1 MEERVQGDMSA
12 MQNFPMTRQKPL
24 SRAMRDRRDAL
35 AKTDLTKAF
44 LSFTQAAGSLERSY
58 AQLQAEVV
66 RLHRE
71 LERTNTELERSL
83 EENLRVRRYLS
94 RVLESLPCGVLVVN
108 GKGEIQIAN
117 PEARKLLQMPRDWN
131 PAEGGALPQSVEQLL
146 KDAPTNSFFL
156 EQEWTSPTSAGIR
169 TIGILRANISEVP
182 ETAGETIWI
191 VRDKTEEKRLAAD
204 REMARRSHALAE
216 VATILAHEI
225 RNPLGSMELFTGLL
239 ADATAHLPETRQW
252 VTHLQAGLRG
262 LSATSNNIANVNT
275 PGYSRQRPD
284 LEETPPIQ
292 IGGLNFGT
300 GVELKQVVSL
310 RDSILDLRVNQ
321 ETQQQGR
328 LEGFLGPAQQI
339 QSFFNETT
347 GTGLQANLTA
357 FFNSRSQLSTSPS
370 DLNVRQSV
378 LTAAQN
384 LSTSFNQAA
393 TNLSRLQTSVN
404 LNVTQSVSQIN
415 TLTAQIAT
423 ANAQVSAAQSAN
435 RNPGP
440 FVDQRQQ
447 LLNQLSSLVDISE
460 INAGNG
466 NLTITTSNG
475 APLVVGGQSFQ
486 LSTQTNAS
494 TGLQDIISQGTN
506 ITSQITG
513 GQLAGQLQIRDQE
526 IPAIQNSLDTL
537 AFNLSSAV
545 NTQHKLGFDLN
556 GNAGG
561 NLFTPLASATG
572 AASQISVAI
581 ANPSLVAASADGT
594 PGNNANANAL
604 LGLQNQAI
612 ASGQNPLNFYG
623 NLVFK
628 IGNDVSTAQAG
639 QSAGS
644 QVLSQL
650 QNLQGGVSN
659 VDLNEESANL
669 IRFQNAYQAS
679 ARVVSVI
686 NSLLETTI
694 NMVR

>member
-1 MEERVQGDMSA
+1 MSA

-169 TIGILRANISEVP
+169 TIGILRANISDVP
-182 ETAGETIWI
+182 EAAGETIWI
-191 VRDKTEEKRLAAD
+191 VRDKTEEKRLAGD

-328 LEGFLGPAQQI
+328 LEGFLGSAQQI

-357 FFNSRSQLSTSPS
+357 FFNSLSQLSTSPS

-447 LLNQLSSLVDISE
+447 LLNQLSNLVDISE

-486 LSTQTNAS
+486 LSTQTDAS

-581 ANPSLVAASADGT
+581 TDPSLVAASADGT

-612 ASGQNPLNFYG
+612 ASGQTPLNFYG

-628 IGNDVSTAQAG
+628 IGNDVGTAQAG

-686 NSLLETTI
+686 NSLLDATI
-694 NMVR
+694 NMVQ

>member
-1 MEERVQGDMSA
+1 MTTL
-12 MQNFPMTRQKPL
+12 PTTRQRTRTL
-24 SRAMRDRRDAL
+24 AL
-35 AKTDLTKAF
+35 IDPHAAAQENLARAF
-44 LSFTQAAGSLERSY
+44 LTFTQAAGSLEKSY
-58 AQLQAEVV
+58 TQLQGEVT
-66 RLHRE
+66 RLHAE
-71 LERTNTELERSL
+71 LQRTNYELERSV
-83 EENLRVRRYLS
+83 EENARVRGYLS

-108 GKGEIQIAN
+108 AGEKIEIIN
-117 PEARKLLQMPRDWN
+117 PEARRLLQFDPQYSSGNGTHLPLPLVQTLRD
-131 PAEGGALPQSVEQLL
+131 LPGNKPIS
-146 KDAPTNSFFL
+146 
-156 EQEWTSPTSAGIR
+156 EQEHSVAGVSGNR
-169 TIGILRANISEVP
+169 VIGISRANV
-182 ETAGETIWI
+182 GETDGIAGGTI
-191 VRDKTEEKRLAAD
+191 LILRDITEQKRIAAE

-328 LEGFLGPAQQI
+328 LEGFLGSAQQI

-357 FFNSRSQLSTSPS
+357 FFNSLSQLSTSPS

-447 LLNQLSSLVDISE
+447 LLNQLSNLVDISE

-486 LSTQTNAS
+486 LSTQTDAS

-581 ANPSLVAASADGT
+581 ANASLVAASADGT

>member
-1 MEERVQGDMSA
+1 
-12 MQNFPMTRQKPL
+12 
-24 SRAMRDRRDAL
+24 MRDRRDAL

-117 PEARKLLQMPRDWN
+117 PEARKLLQMPPDWN
-131 PAEGGALPQSVEQLL
+131 PAECGALPQSVEQLL

-169 TIGILRANISEVP
+169 TIGILRANISDVP

-328 LEGFLGPAQQI
+328 LEGFLGSAQQI

-357 FFNSRSQLSTSPS
+357 FFNSLSQLSTSPS

-447 LLNQLSSLVDISE
+447 LLNQLSNLVDISE

-475 APLVVGGQSFQ
+475 APLVVGGQSFR
-486 LSTQTNAS
+486 LSTQTDAS

-526 IPAIQNSLDTL
+526 IPAIQNSFDTL

-581 ANPSLVAASADGT
+581 TNPSLVAASADGT

-686 NSLLETTI
+686 NSLLDATI
-694 NMVR
+694 NMVQ

>member
-1 MEERVQGDMSA
+1 MSA

-169 TIGILRANISEVP
+169 TIGILRANISNVP

-191 VRDKTEEKRLAAD
+191 VRDKTEEKRLAGD

-239 ADATAHLPETRQW
+239 ADATAHLPETRRW

-357 FFNSRSQLSTSPS
+357 FFNSLSQLSTSPS

-447 LLNQLSSLVDISE
+447 LLNQLSNLVDISE

-486 LSTQTNAS
+486 LSTQTDAS

-581 ANPSLVAASADGT
+581 TDPSLVAASADGT

-612 ASGQNPLNFYG
+612 ASGQTPLNFYG

-628 IGNDVSTAQAG
+628 IGNDVGTAQAG

-679 ARVVSVI
+679 SRVVSVI
-686 NSLLETTI
+686 NSLLDATI
-694 NMVR
+694 NMVQ

>member
-1 MEERVQGDMSA
+1 MSA

-131 PAEGGALPQSVEQLL
+131 PAEGGVLPQSVEQLL

-156 EQEWTSPTSAGIR
+156 EQEWTSPTSGGIR

-300 GVELKQVVSL
+300 GVELKQV
-310 RDSILDLRVNQ
+310 
-321 ETQQQGR
+321 
-328 LEGFLGPAQQI
+328 
-339 QSFFNETT
+339 
-347 GTGLQANLTA
+347 
-357 FFNSRSQLSTSPS
+357 ST
-370 DLNVRQSV
+370 
-378 LTAAQN
+378 
-384 LSTSFNQAA
+384 
-393 TNLSRLQTSVN
+393 
-404 LNVTQSVSQIN
+404 
-415 TLTAQIAT
+415 
-423 ANAQVSAAQSAN
+423 
-435 RNPGP
+435 
-440 FVDQRQQ
+440 
-447 LLNQLSSLVDISE
+447 
-460 INAGNG
+460 
-466 NLTITTSNG
+466 
-475 APLVVGGQSFQ
+475 
-486 LSTQTNAS
+486 
-494 TGLQDIISQGTN
+494 
-506 ITSQITG
+506 
-513 GQLAGQLQIRDQE
+513 
-526 IPAIQNSLDTL
+526 
-537 AFNLSSAV
+537 
-545 NTQHKLGFDLN
+545 
-556 GNAGG
+556 
-561 NLFTPLASATG
+561 
-572 AASQISVAI
+572 
-581 ANPSLVAASADGT
+581 
-594 PGNNANANAL
+594 
-604 LGLQNQAI
+604 
-612 ASGQNPLNFYG
+612 
-623 NLVFK
+623 
-628 IGNDVSTAQAG
+628 
-639 QSAGS
+639 
-644 QVLSQL
+644 
-650 QNLQGGVSN
+650 
-659 VDLNEESANL
+659 
-669 IRFQNAYQAS
+669 
-679 ARVVSVI
+679 
-686 NSLLETTI
+686 
-694 NMVR
+694 

>member
-1 MEERVQGDMSA
+1 MGG
-12 MQNFPMTRQKPL
+12 L
-24 SRAMRDRRDAL
+24 S
-35 AKTDLTKAF
+35 
-44 LSFTQAAGSLERSY
+44 GSL
-58 AQLQAEVV
+58 
-66 RLHRE
+66 
-71 LERTNTELERSL
+71 NI
-83 EENLRVRRYLS
+83 
-94 RVLESLPCGVLVVN
+94 VL
-108 GKGEIQIAN
+108 
-117 PEARKLLQMPRDWN
+117 
-131 PAEGGALPQSVEQLL
+131 GALLTDQG
-146 KDAPTNSFFL
+146 A
-156 EQEWTSPTSAGIR
+156 I
-169 TIGILRANISEVP
+169 
-182 ETAGETIWI
+182 ET
-191 VRDKTEEKRLAAD
+191 
-204 REMARRSHALAE
+204 
-216 VATILAHEI
+216 
-225 RNPLGSMELFTGLL
+225 
-239 ADATAHLPETRQW
+239 
-252 VTHLQAGLRG
+252 
-262 LSATSNNIANVNT
+262 TSNNIANVNT

-328 LEGFLGPAQQI
+328 FEGFLGSAQQI

-357 FFNSRSQLSTSPS
+357 FFNSLSQLSTSPS

-447 LLNQLSSLVDISE
+447 LLNQLSNLVDISE

-475 APLVVGGQSFQ
+475 APLVVGGQGFQ
-486 LSTQTNAS
+486 LSTQTNAL

-537 AFNLSSAV
+537 AFTLSSAV

-581 ANPSLVAASADGT
+581 TNPSLVAASADGT

-628 IGNDVSTAQAG
+628 IGNDVSAAQAG
-639 QSAGS
+639 QSAGN

-686 NSLLETTI
+686 NSLLDATI
-694 NMVR
+694 NMVQ

>member
-1 MEERVQGDMSA
+1 MG
-12 MQNFPMTRQKPL
+12 
-24 SRAMRDRRDAL
+24 
-35 AKTDLTKAF
+35 
-44 LSFTQAAGSLERSY
+44 
-58 AQLQAEVV
+58 
-66 RLHRE
+66 
-71 LERTNTELERSL
+71 
-83 EENLRVRRYLS
+83 
-94 RVLESLPCGVLVVN
+94 
-108 GKGEIQIAN
+108 
-117 PEARKLLQMPRDWN
+117 
-131 PAEGGALPQSVEQLL
+131 
-146 KDAPTNSFFL
+146 
-156 EQEWTSPTSAGIR
+156 
-169 TIGILRANISEVP
+169 
-182 ETAGETIWI
+182 
-191 VRDKTEEKRLAAD
+191 
-204 REMARRSHALAE
+204 
-216 VATILAHEI
+216 
-225 RNPLGSMELFTGLL
+225 
-239 ADATAHLPETRQW
+239 
-252 VTHLQAGLRG
+252 G
-262 LSATSNNIANVNT
+262 LS
-275 PGYSRQRPD
+275 
-284 LEETPPIQ
+284 
-292 IGGLNFGT
+292 GGLNFGT

-310 RDSILDLRVNQ
+310 RDAILDLRVNQ

-328 LEGFLGPAQQI
+328 LEGFLGSAQQI

-347 GTGLQANLTA
+347 GTGLQGNLTA
-357 FFNSRSQLSTSPS
+357 FFNSLSQLSTSPS

-447 LLNQLSSLVDISE
+447 LLNQLSNLVDISE

-486 LSTQTNAS
+486 LSTQTDAS

-561 NLFTPLASATG
+561 NLFTPVASATG

-581 ANPSLVAASADGT
+581 TNPSLVAASADGT

-612 ASGQNPLNFYG
+612 ASGQSPLNFYG

-628 IGNDVSTAQAG
+628 IGNDVSTAQAR

-686 NSLLETTI
+686 NSLLDTTI

>member
-1 MEERVQGDMSA
+1 MGG
-12 MQNFPMTRQKPL
+12 L
-24 SRAMRDRRDAL
+24 S
-35 AKTDLTKAF
+35 
-44 LSFTQAAGSLERSY
+44 GSL
-58 AQLQAEVV
+58 
-66 RLHRE
+66 
-71 LERTNTELERSL
+71 
-83 EENLRVRRYLS
+83 
-94 RVLESLPCGVLVVN
+94 
-108 GKGEIQIAN
+108 
-117 PEARKLLQMPRDWN
+117 
-131 PAEGGALPQSVEQLL
+131 
-146 KDAPTNSFFL
+146 
-156 EQEWTSPTSAGIR
+156 
-169 TIGILRANISEVP
+169 NIV
-182 ETAGETIWI
+182 
-191 VRDKTEEKRLAAD
+191 
-204 REMARRSHALAE
+204 
-216 VATILAHEI
+216 
-225 RNPLGSMELFTGLL
+225 LGSLL
-239 ADATAHLPETRQW
+239 TDQGAIET
-252 VTHLQAGLRG
+252 
-262 LSATSNNIANVNT
+262 TSNNIANVNT

-328 LEGFLGPAQQI
+328 LEGFLGSAQQI

-357 FFNSRSQLSTSPS
+357 FFNSLSQLSTSPS
-370 DLNVRQSV
+370 DLDVRQSV

-447 LLNQLSSLVDISE
+447 LLNQLSNLVDISE

-486 LSTQTNAS
+486 LSTQTDAS

-513 GQLAGQLQIRDQE
+513 GQLAGQLEIRNQE

-537 AFNLSSAV
+537 AFTLSSAV

-561 NLFTPLASATG
+561 SLFTPVANATG

-612 ASGQNPLNFYG
+612 ASGQSPLNFYG

-628 IGNDVSTAQAG
+628 IGNDVSTAQAR

-686 NSLLETTI
+686 NLLLDTTI

>member
-1 MEERVQGDMSA
+1 MGG
-12 MQNFPMTRQKPL
+12 L
-24 SRAMRDRRDAL
+24 S
-35 AKTDLTKAF
+35 
-44 LSFTQAAGSLERSY
+44 GSL
-58 AQLQAEVV
+58 
-66 RLHRE
+66 
-71 LERTNTELERSL
+71 
-83 EENLRVRRYLS
+83 
-94 RVLESLPCGVLVVN
+94 
-108 GKGEIQIAN
+108 
-117 PEARKLLQMPRDWN
+117 
-131 PAEGGALPQSVEQLL
+131 
-146 KDAPTNSFFL
+146 
-156 EQEWTSPTSAGIR
+156 
-169 TIGILRANISEVP
+169 NIV
-182 ETAGETIWI
+182 
-191 VRDKTEEKRLAAD
+191 
-204 REMARRSHALAE
+204 
-216 VATILAHEI
+216 
-225 RNPLGSMELFTGLL
+225 LGSLL
-239 ADATAHLPETRQW
+239 TDQGAIET
-252 VTHLQAGLRG
+252 
-262 LSATSNNIANVNT
+262 TSNNIANVNT

-328 LEGFLGPAQQI
+328 LEGFLGSAQQI
-339 QSFFNETT
+339 QSFFNETI
-347 GTGLQANLTA
+347 GIGLQANLTA
-357 FFNSRSQLSTSPS
+357 FFNSLSQLSTSPS

-378 LTAAQN
+378 LTVAQN

-404 LNVTQSVSQIN
+404 LDVSQSVSQIN

-423 ANAQVSAAQSAN
+423 VNAQISAAQSTN

-447 LLNQLSSLVDISE
+447 LLNQLSGLVDISE

-466 NLTITTSNG
+466 SLTITTSNG

-486 LSTQTNAS
+486 LSTQANAL

-545 NTQHKLGFDLN
+545 NTQHKLGFDLT

-581 ANPSLVAASADGT
+581 TDPSLVAASADGT

-628 IGNDVSTAQAG
+628 IGNDVSAAQAG
-639 QSAGS
+639 QSAGN

-650 QNLQGGVSN
+650 QNLQ
-659 VDLNEESANL
+659 
-669 IRFQNAYQAS
+669 
-679 ARVVSVI
+679 
-686 NSLLETTI
+686 
-694 NMVR
+694 

>member
-1 MEERVQGDMSA
+1 MGG
-12 MQNFPMTRQKPL
+12 L
-24 SRAMRDRRDAL
+24 S
-35 AKTDLTKAF
+35 
-44 LSFTQAAGSLERSY
+44 GSL
-58 AQLQAEVV
+58 
-66 RLHRE
+66 
-71 LERTNTELERSL
+71 
-83 EENLRVRRYLS
+83 
-94 RVLESLPCGVLVVN
+94 
-108 GKGEIQIAN
+108 
-117 PEARKLLQMPRDWN
+117 
-131 PAEGGALPQSVEQLL
+131 
-146 KDAPTNSFFL
+146 
-156 EQEWTSPTSAGIR
+156 
-169 TIGILRANISEVP
+169 NIV
-182 ETAGETIWI
+182 
-191 VRDKTEEKRLAAD
+191 
-204 REMARRSHALAE
+204 
-216 VATILAHEI
+216 
-225 RNPLGSMELFTGLL
+225 LGSLL
-239 ADATAHLPETRQW
+239 ADQGAIET
-252 VTHLQAGLRG
+252 
-262 LSATSNNIANVNT
+262 TSNNIANVNT
-275 PGYSRQRPD
+275 PGYSRQRAD

-300 GVELKQVVSL
+300 GVELKQIVSL

-321 ETQQQGR
+321 ETQQQGK

-357 FFNSRSQLSTSPS
+357 FFNSLSQLSTSPS

-393 TNLSRLQTSVN
+393 TNLSTLQTSVN

-447 LLNQLSSLVDISE
+447 LLNQLSNLVDISE

-581 ANPSLVAASADGT
+581 TNPSLVAASADGT
-594 PGNNANANAL
+594 PGDNANANAL
-604 LGLQNQAI
+604 LSLQNQAI
-612 ASGQNPLNFYG
+612 ASGQSPLNFYG

-628 IGNDVSTAQAG
+628 IGNDLSSAQAS

-686 NSLLETTI
+686 NSLLDTTI
-694 NMVR
+694 NMVQ

>member
-1 MEERVQGDMSA
+1 MSA

-169 TIGILRANISEVP
+169 TIGILRANISDVP

-191 VRDKTEEKRLAAD
+191 VRDKTEEKRLAGD

-239 ADATAHLPETRQW
+239 ADATAHLPETRRW

-328 LEGFLGPAQQI
+328 LEGFLGSAQQI

-357 FFNSRSQLSTSPS
+357 FFNSLSQLSTSPS

-447 LLNQLSSLVDISE
+447 LLNQLSNLVDISE

-486 LSTQTNAS
+486 LSTQTDAS

-572 AASQISVAI
+572 AASQMSVAI
-581 ANPSLVAASADGT
+581 TNPSLVAASADGT

-612 ASGQNPLNFYG
+612 ASGQSPLNFYG

-686 NSLLETTI
+686 NSLLDATI
-694 NMVR
+694 NMVQ

>member
-1 MEERVQGDMSA
+1 MGG
-12 MQNFPMTRQKPL
+12 L
-24 SRAMRDRRDAL
+24 S
-35 AKTDLTKAF
+35 
-44 LSFTQAAGSLERSY
+44 GSL
-58 AQLQAEVV
+58 
-66 RLHRE
+66 
-71 LERTNTELERSL
+71 
-83 EENLRVRRYLS
+83 
-94 RVLESLPCGVLVVN
+94 
-108 GKGEIQIAN
+108 
-117 PEARKLLQMPRDWN
+117 
-131 PAEGGALPQSVEQLL
+131 
-146 KDAPTNSFFL
+146 
-156 EQEWTSPTSAGIR
+156 
-169 TIGILRANISEVP
+169 NIV
-182 ETAGETIWI
+182 
-191 VRDKTEEKRLAAD
+191 
-204 REMARRSHALAE
+204 
-216 VATILAHEI
+216 
-225 RNPLGSMELFTGLL
+225 LGSLL
-239 ADATAHLPETRQW
+239 TDQGAIET
-252 VTHLQAGLRG
+252 
-262 LSATSNNIANVNT
+262 TSNNIANVNT

-328 LEGFLGPAQQI
+328 LEGFLGSAQQI

-357 FFNSRSQLSTSPS
+357 FFNSLSQLSTSPS

-447 LLNQLSSLVDISE
+447 LLNQLSNLVDISE

-486 LSTQTNAS
+486 LSTQTDAS

-581 ANPSLVAASADGT
+581 TDPSLVAASADGT

-639 QSAGS
+639 QTAGS